1 MHLKLLLEN
10 NKKNFL
16 LLLSFQP
23 SAAQNALKTGSAQ
36 LSSRALAAPRLQPGP
51 GPAKCRA
58 PSRPPGP
65 AMARGSMAVGFDR
78 TVTRRL
84 RPDQNQRRAG
94 GLKTLGHSAL
104 PLSLSSLF
112 LSSLFSRSSE
122 PQPRAKERRASGPL
136 RCRRPPRRCACSP
149 TGEHAAIERPGHG
162 ASLAEPGEPAPPAR
176 LLLPRRRKSSS
187 DAP

>member
-16 LLLSFQP
+16 LLLL
-23 SAAQNALKTGSAQ
+23 AQRGPRRAENGSAQ
-36 LSSRALAAPRLQPGP
+36 LSSRAQAALRLQPGP
-51 GPAKCRA
+51 GPTKCRA

-65 AMARGSMAVGFDR
+65 AMARGSVAVGFDR
-78 TVTRRL
+78 TVARRL

-112 LSSLFSRSSE
+112 LSSQPQRRQPPPSSR
-122 PQPRAKERRASGPL
+122 ERGKQSG
-136 RCRRPPRRCACSP
+136 RPWQA
-149 TGEHAAIERPGHG
+149 
-162 ASLAEPGEPAPPAR
+162 LAPSPAPSPAR
-176 LLLPRRRKSSS
+176 VLPNG
-187 DAP
+187 